1 MVDLFIFH
9 SSKLLFCSLGLPFKH
24 LQFSWLRRGNLMW
37 KT

>member
-9 SSKLLFCSLGLPFKH
+9 SSNFLFFNPGLPFKH
-24 LQFSWLRRGNLMW
+24 LQLPWLRRGNLTW